1 MINRGS
7 VGGAFHE
14 TLETFVEKEIFSRLS
29 GAEKRLLGAIA
40 VFREPMPLE
49 AISGIDMETDLLDD
63 LVEKGLARQVDS
75 ENYDVHDLVREF
87 LTLSMDDSLRQ
98 SLHANAVEWYRIRR
112 ENPSQSIEHIH
123 HLHKSG
129 DIEGLA
135 SALSEDGHTLV
146 RAGHIELLGI
156 LRVLE
161 VGVFGPRTKF
171 TIYELTGDIL
181 SIQGKW
187 DEAEEQYDL
196 ALPLAAK
203 HNLTIPLVRIYSSR
217 ADLAVK
223 KGDMDAALALHKK
236 ALEMQIKLRDAQGAA
251 KSYNNMGY
259 IFRRQRDNKRAIE
272 VYGNVED
279 LLESED
285 SSELTEA
292 RIRLA
297 SAFLEMG
304 EMDRARDH
312 AMKAHDETAANNQEK
327 LHARS
332 RAVLGRYYA
341 RIKDNDLA
349 MHHYS
354 GALEIL
360 SDQSDPRS
368 AVEVE
373 MLLGQVLTDA
383 GRSEEAA
390 QHYLDALSI
399 AEANDFRMMQGEILS
414 RLGEVERNRSQRMD
428 YLQRSLVVF
437 RELGAVDRMRDV
449 QNSVHRVVMGH

>member
-1 MINRGS
+1 ME
-7 VGGAFHE
+7 A
-14 TLETFVEKEIFSRLS
+14 FVEKEIFSRLS

-49 AISGIDMETDLLDD
+49 AISGMDMETDLLDD
-63 LVEKGLARQVDS
+63 LVEKGLARQADS

-87 LTLSMDDSLRQ
+87 LTRSMEDSLSQ
-98 SLHANAVEWYRIRR
+98 SLHANAAEWYRVRKG
-112 ENPSQSIEHIH
+112 NPSESIEYIH
-123 HLHKSG
+123 HLHMSG
-129 DIEGLA
+129 DTEGLA
-135 SALSEDGHTLV
+135 EALSEEGHSLV
-146 RAGHIELLGI
+146 KAGHIELLGI

-161 VGVFGPRTKF
+161 ASLFGPRTRF
-171 TIYELTGDIL
+171 VIHELTGDIL
-181 SIQGKW
+181 SIQGRW

-196 ALPLAAK
+196 ALPIAVKHKLTTSLA
-203 HNLTIPLVRIYSSR
+203 RIYSSR

-223 KGDMDAALALHKK
+223 KGEMDKALSLHKK

-251 KSYNNMGY
+251 RSYNNMGY

-272 VYGNVED
+272 VYGNVEE

-285 SSELTEA
+285 SPELTEA

-304 EMDRARDH
+304 EMDRAREH
-312 AMKAHDETAANNQEK
+312 AMKAHDETAENNQEK

-341 RIKDNDLA
+341 RIKDNNLA
-349 MHHYS
+349 MHHYT

-373 MLLGQVLTDA
+373 ILLGQVLSDA
-383 GRSEEAA
+383 GSTEEAA
-390 QHYLDALSI
+390 QHYLDALTI

-414 RLGEVERNRSQRMD
+414 RLGEVESNRSQRMD

-437 RELGAVDRMRDV
+437 RELGAVDRMREV